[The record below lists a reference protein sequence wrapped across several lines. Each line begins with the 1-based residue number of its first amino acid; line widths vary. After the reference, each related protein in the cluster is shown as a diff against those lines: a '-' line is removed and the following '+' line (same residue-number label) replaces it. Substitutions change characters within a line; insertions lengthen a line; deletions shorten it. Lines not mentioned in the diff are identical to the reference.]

1 MGLLE
6 RCQELFKTSN
16 LYEVL
21 GINKEATEAE
31 IRRSYYKVSL
41 KVHPDRAPDDPLA
54 TEKFQVLGKL
64 YAVLS
69 DKEQKAIY
77 DEQGVVDEESDVLKQ
92 DRCWEDYWRLLFP
105 KITVQDIL
113 EFEKT
118 YKGSDEERQD
128 VIKLY
133 LQHEGDMDAITAS
146 ALCCSQEDEPRLCSM
161 IQDAIDS
168 GEVTAFPAFTH
179 ETEKKKRARRKRADR
194 ERQEAEEM
202 QKKMGVDDQDDSL
215 VMMLKQRQQSR
226 EQNFNSFLSDLEA
239 KYSKKSA
246 PKPQK
251 GKKAKK

>member
-1 MGLLE
+1 MGLLD
-6 RCQELFKTSN
+6 RCQQLFKAAS

-41 KVHPDRAPDDPLA
+41 KVHPDRAPEDPLA

-69 DKEQKAIY
+69 DKEQRAVY
-77 DEQGVVDEESDVLKQ
+77 DEQGVVDEESDALSQ

-105 KITVQDIL
+105 KITLQDIL
-113 EFEKT
+113 DFEKQ

-128 VIKLY
+128 LLQLY
-133 LQHEGDMDAITAS
+133 MQHEGDMDAIMTS
-146 ALCCSQEDEPRLCSM
+146 ALCSSQEDEPRLGDIIRTA
-161 IQDAIDS
+161 IQS
-168 GEVTAFPAFTH
+168 GEVSEFPAFAK
-179 ETEKKKRARRKRADR
+179 ESDKKKRARRKRADR

-202 QKKMGVDDQDDSL
+202 QKEMGLGQEDDSL
-215 VMMLKQRQQSR
+215 AMMIKQRHKSR

-239 KYSKKSA
+239 KYSKKSG
-246 PKPQK
+246 KSQK
-251 GKKAKK
+251 AQRGKK